1 MKKIPKITLWVLF
14 LISIVITVLYV
25 ANMGGDNLDGWT
37 LSYLNWAYITLG
49 LTILA
54 IILMPLLTWKQR
66 SIKLRTILIAL
77 GITVVLVGGSYLLA
91 PGSPVTLANG
101 THFEGSVVK
110 LTDTGLYM
118 TYILVGCAIVAIVGG
133 SIYKAV
139 RKN

>member
-66 SIKLRTILIAL
+66 SIKLRTILL
-77 GITVVLVGGSYLLA
+77 G
-91 PGSPVTLANG
+91 
-101 THFEGSVVK
+101 
-110 LTDTGLYM
+110 
-118 TYILVGCAIVAIVGG
+118 
-133 SIYKAV
+133 
-139 RKN
+139 